1 MPIRAIHRD
10 IIRVALT
17 AVRGKGINGVALAGG
32 NGLLA
37 QEASRR
43 PTEDVDLFVR
53 NLDNVDPAT
62 AEIEEALTA
71 AGYQVDRR
79 DKTEGLGDI
88 WDDAGTGMAELIV
101 VPPDGSDEVQVQVA
115 FFEYKADVML
125 PGLGPVLS
133 MADLA
138 GFKTATVATRQLP
151 RDYVDVASLRERY
164 TTAELLALA
173 AERDPGLGVADYA
186 DAAVRLDR
194 MRDSRLQP
202 YLDPAAGQDAA
213 WVRRAFADWPR
224 DTTRDE

>member
-1 MPIRAIHRD
+1 MPIRVLHRD
-10 IIRVALT
+10 IIRLSLA
-17 AVRGKGINGVALAGG
+17 AVRRKGIDGVALAGG

-43 PTEDVDLFVR
+43 ATEDVDLFVR
-53 NLDNVDPAT
+53 NLGSVGLAT

-71 AGYQVDRR
+71 AGYQVGRR
-79 DKTEGLGDI
+79 DKAEGLDDI
-88 WDDAGTGMAELIV
+88 WDDAGEGMAELV
-101 VPPDGSDEVQVQVA
+101 VIPPDGGDEVQVQVV
-115 FFEYKADVML
+115 FFEYKTDVML

-151 RDYVDVASLRERY
+151 RDYVDVASLRERFA
-164 TTAELLALA
+164 TAELLALA

-186 DAAVRLDR
+186 DAAVHLDR

-202 YLDPAAGQDAA
+202 YLDLAAGQDAA

-224 DTTRDE
+224 DTTRYE